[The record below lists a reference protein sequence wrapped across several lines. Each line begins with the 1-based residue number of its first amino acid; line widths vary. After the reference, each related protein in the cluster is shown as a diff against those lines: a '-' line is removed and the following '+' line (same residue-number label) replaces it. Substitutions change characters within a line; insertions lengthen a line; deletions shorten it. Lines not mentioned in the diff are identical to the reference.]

1 MHSIAYPAHKTRSL
15 LLLGDTEGLTGS
27 TSGLGSL
34 TTDLQVPEVTET
46 SMVTDLLHALKI
58 FSQSGG
64 DDVGVDLGVGT
75 VLDATLSVEEPLGD
89 SVLGGLGED
98 VGNLVDLIGLEVT
111 GASVDIDLGDLAGE
125 SGETSA
131 DTGDDAEGEGDLL
144 LAVDVGV
151 HHTEEVL
158 ELVGTSED

>member
-58 FSQSGG
+58 FSQSGS

-131 DTGDDAEGEGDLL
+131 DTGDDAESEGDLL